1 MPPAALCSNYLS
13 SEFNIKSFTHII
25 LLYNMLAQYHHS
37 FYTTYTI
44 YIAINKSITQKAN
57 KHQLLYNKEKFRQ
70 LESQTS
76 TKTF

>member
-1 MPPAALCSNYLS
+1 
-13 SEFNIKSFTHII
+13 
-25 LLYNMLAQYHHS
+25 MLAQYHHS